1 MENIIILGTG
11 CAGLTAAIYA
21 ARAGLRPLVLEGN
34 LPGGQLTTTTEV
46 ENYPGYPEGIDG
58 YTLTDNM
65 RRQAARFGARY
76 VSATASRL
84 SVTPG
89 SGVKQLHTA
98 GADGACYETHALVIA
113 TGTTPRLL
121 GIPGEREHFGG
132 NGVSTCATC
141 DGAFYEGMDVV
152 VVGGGDSACEEAL
165 FLTRFASR
173 VHLVHRRDTLR
184 ASEIMARRVRG
195 HAGIATHWNHLP
207 VEVRGDATG
216 KVRALAAKNRTTG
229 DVVEIPCKGLFVAI
243 GHEPNTHAFE
253 GVLDRDANGYL
264 VPTGS
269 GGVGTRVGGVF
280 VAGNC
285 ADPVYQQAI
294 AAAGMG
300 CRAAIEAERWL
311 RENA

>member
-1 MENIIILGTG
+1 MENVIILGSG
-11 CAGLTAAIYA
+11 CAGLTAAIYT
-21 ARAGLRPLVLEGN
+21 ARAGLRPLVFEGN

-46 ENYPGYPEGIDG
+46 ENYPGFPEGIDG

-76 VSATASRL
+76 VSATVTRL
-84 SVTPG
+84 AITPG
-89 SGVKQLHTA
+89 IQVKQLHTGGA
-98 GADGACYETHALVIA
+98 GGTCYEARALIIA
-113 TGTTPRLL
+113 TGATPRLL
-121 GIPGEREHFGG
+121 GIPGEKEHFGG

-141 DGAFYEGMDVV
+141 DGAFYDGMDVV

-165 FLTRFASR
+165 FLTRFATR
-173 VHLVHRRDTLR
+173 VHLVHRRDALR
-184 ASEIMARRVRG
+184 ASEIMARRVRE
-195 HAGIATHWNHLP
+195 HDRITLHWNHVP
-207 VEVRGDATG
+207 VEIRGDATG
-216 KVRALAAKNRTTG
+216 KVRALAAENKATG
-229 DVVEIPCKGLFVAI
+229 AVVEIPCKGLFVAI
-243 GHEPNTHAFE
+243 GHEPDTHAFE
-253 GVLDRDANGYL
+253 GVLERDANGYL
-264 VPTGS
+264 VPMGA

-285 ADPVYQQAI
+285 ADSAYQQAI